1 MQVKIAQG
9 HNPPHNIHG
18 ITVVIDVIRAFTTS
32 HVAFLRGLS
41 HIYPVSSAEDAF
53 RLREDYPDGMLVGEV
68 EALPIEGF
76 DHGNS
81 PWEIR
86 HTDVR
91 DRYMIMRTTNGVAA
105 TLRARDSRQV
115 LVGALVNA
123 RATANY
129 IREQNPDT
137 VVLVASHPTGD
148 EDVACAQYMRALLG
162 GDGITLEQARQRTR
176 DAFAAQKFLDG
187 RHPRLRPEDID
198 MAASCDGDDA
208 LVMGVTYDPIPRIDV
223 VRGNPV

>member
-1 MQVKIAQG
+1 MEIKIAQG

-32 HVAFLRGLS
+32 HEAFLGGAS
-41 HIYPVSSAEDAF
+41 HIYPVATAEDAF
-53 RLREDYPDGMLVGEV
+53 QLRETYRDGLLVGEIQ
-68 EALPIEGF
+68 ALPIEGF

-91 DRYMIMRTTNGVAA
+91 DRYLIMRTTNGVTA
-105 TLRARDSRQV
+105 TLRARDSQQV

-123 RATANY
+123 RATARY
-129 IREQNPDT
+129 IRERNPET

-148 EDVACAQYMRALLG
+148 EDVACAEYIRGLLG
-162 GDGITLEQARQRTR
+162 GEGISLEQARERTGSGTIVWKAR
-176 DAFAAQKFLDG
+176 W
-187 RHPRLRPEDID
+187 PRSRAISPSVRPLRPSL
-198 MAASCDGDDA
+198 AAE
-208 LVMGVTYDPIPRIDV
+208 
-223 VRGNPV
+223 